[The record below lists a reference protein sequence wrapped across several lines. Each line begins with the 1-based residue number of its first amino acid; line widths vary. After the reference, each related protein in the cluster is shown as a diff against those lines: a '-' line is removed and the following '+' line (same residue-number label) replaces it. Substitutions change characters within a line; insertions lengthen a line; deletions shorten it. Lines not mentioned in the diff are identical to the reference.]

1 LTAGDYPDAPA
12 FYTFV
17 IGASQFVANSGDLG
31 QGAGPISLGLTGLPE
46 AHHNAQHDD
55 PIPRRTPTP
64 LRSPRGASLRPTTV
78 TLELP
83 DVTKRPQKSAA
94 FYFAAW
100 IQSEDR
106 NMKFDDFPASALMNI
121 TTRPPLV
128 FVRGEGSWLWDHE
141 GKRYL
146 DFVQGWA
153 VNCLGHS
160 PAVITNALVE
170 QSRKLITPSP
180 AFYNEPSMRLAKCI
194 VEHSCFQRV
203 FFTNSG
209 AEANE
214 GAIKLARKWGAL
226 NKGGAYEIIT
236 FEDSFHGRTLATM
249 SASGKPQ
256 FRELF
261 EPKVPGFPK
270 AKLNDLASVERL
282 ITDKTVAV
290 MLEPIQGETGVIIAT
305 DGFMGDLRALTQQRG
320 LLLIVDEIQTGV
332 GRTGKLW
339 GYEHSGVVPDI
350 MTLGKGLGGGVPL
363 AALVAKE
370 KVSCFEPGDQ
380 GGTFNGN
387 PLMAAVG
394 CAIMDVM
401 LAPGFLQAVEER
413 GAYLMKGLSDL
424 SARLGLGEVRGR
436 GLLVALDLK
445 HDIATRLVDIA
456 RDDGLLLNAPRPNLL
471 RFMPALTLSREE
483 TDIMLTMLEDGLRRV
498 MKS

>member
-1 LTAGDYPDAPA
+1 M
-12 FYTFV
+12 
-17 IGASQFVANSGDLG
+17 N
-31 QGAGPISLGLTGLPE
+31 
-46 AHHNAQHDD
+46 
-55 PIPRRTPTP
+55 
-64 LRSPRGASLRPTTV
+64 
-78 TLELP
+78 
-83 DVTKRPQKSAA
+83 
-94 FYFAAW
+94 FA
-100 IQSEDR
+100 
-106 NMKFDDFPASALMNI
+106 DFPAQTLMEI
-121 TTRPPLV
+121 TARPPLV
-128 FVRGEGSWLWDHE
+128 FVRGEGSWLWDHA

-160 PAVITNALVE
+160 PKLITDVLIE

-180 AFYNEPSMRLAKCI
+180 AFYNEPSMLLAQRI
-194 VEHSCFQRV
+194 VKHSCFQRI

-214 GAIKLARKWGAL
+214 CAIKLARKWGTK

-270 AKLNDLASVERL
+270 ARLNDLASVERL
-282 ITDKTVAV
+282 ITDKTVGV
-290 MLEPIQGETGVIIAT
+290 MLEPIQGESGVIMAT
-305 DGFMGDLRALTQQRG
+305 DAFMRDLRELTRKRG

-339 GYEHSGVVPDI
+339 GYEHSGVAPDI

-363 AALVAKE
+363 AALVATE
-370 KVSCFEPGDQ
+370 AVSCFEHGDQ

-394 CAIMDVM
+394 CAVMDVM
-401 LAPGFLQAVEER
+401 VAPGFLESVTAR
-413 GAYLMKGLSDL
+413 GAYMMKGLTAL
-424 SARLGLGEVRGR
+424 SARHGLGEVRGR
-436 GLLVALDLK
+436 GVLVALDLK
-445 HDIATRLVDIA
+445 RDIGSKVADLA
-456 RDDGLLLNAPRPNLL
+456 RDDGLLLNSPRANLL
-471 RFMPALTLSREE
+471 RFMPALNLSEHE
-483 TDIMLTMLEDGLRRV
+483 IDTMVEMLEKALKGALAA
-498 MKS
+498 

>member
-1 LTAGDYPDAPA
+1 
-12 FYTFV
+12 
-17 IGASQFVANSGDLG
+17 
-31 QGAGPISLGLTGLPE
+31 
-46 AHHNAQHDD
+46 
-55 PIPRRTPTP
+55 
-64 LRSPRGASLRPTTV
+64 
-78 TLELP
+78 
-83 DVTKRPQKSAA
+83 
-94 FYFAAW
+94 
-100 IQSEDR
+100 
-106 NMKFDDFPASALMNI
+106 MKFDDFPSRALMEI

-160 PAVITNALVE
+160 PEVITQALAE
-170 QSRKLITPSP
+170 QSRKLISPSP
-180 AFYNEPSMRLAKCI
+180 AFYNEPSMQLAKRI

-214 GAIKLARKWGAL
+214 GAIKLARKWGAK
-226 NKGGAYEIIT
+226 NRGGAYEIIT

-282 ITDKTVAV
+282 ITEKTMAI

-305 DGFMGDLRALTQQRG
+305 GTFMRDLRELTRRRG

-339 GYEHSGVVPDI
+339 GFEHSAIEPDI

-370 KVSCFEPGDQ
+370 NVSCFEPGDQ

-387 PLMAAVG
+387 PLMTAVG
-394 CAIMDVM
+394 CAILDVM
-401 LAPGFLQAVEER
+401 LETGFLQEVQAR
-413 GAYLMKGLSDL
+413 GSHLMKGLSAF
-424 SARLGLGEVRGR
+424 SAKHGLGEVRGR

-445 HDIATRLVDIA
+445 RDIAASVVEIA
-456 RDDGLLLNAPRPNLL
+456 RGEGLLLNAPRPGLL
-471 RFMPALTLSREE
+471 RFMPALNLSASEI
-483 TDIMLTMLEDGLRRV
+483 DLMLSMLEDILP
-498 MKS
+498 KAKPA